1 MIKKLVVPF
10 ESSSY
15 DWSKGKRIN
24 VYKSLGRAAQDKP
37 KPDVLAGCN
46 LVGIRMAG
54 WRWR

>member
-54 WRWR
+54 WRWK